1 MRKALSL
8 PSGRVGKWV
17 VAVLWIAL
25 LVPALMLA
33 GKLGDVEENDNSAW
47 LPGNAESTQVVDRA
61 ARFQPADTLPAIVIY
76 DRPEGVTPADLAKAQ
91 ADAEAFTDI
100 KDVVGRP
107 QGPVKA
113 EDGKAIQTVVQVR
126 KDKKGWEGI
135 GEVVDEISE
144 VGERNANGLGFH
156 VTGPA
161 GYASDSIKAFSGGGA
176 LGTITALV
184 VVVILL
190 FTYRSPLLP
199 LLPLLTAGGALVMS
213 EAVIYL
219 LAKHAGLTVNKQ
231 TSFILTVLVFG
242 AATDYALLL
251 ISRYREE
258 LRRHEDRHQAMA
270 EALRRSSSAI
280 IASAATVA
288 VSLML
293 LMLATLN
300 STKGLG
306 PACAVGILVGLFAM
320 VTLMPALLV
329 ICGRWIF
336 WPVRPS
342 YGSAGP
348 TKDSI
353 WTRVGTAVSGRP
365 RIVWIGTALVLAV
378 MAVGVFGL
386 KADGLSN
393 KDQFTTEP
401 QMAVGEEIQA
411 RHFPAGS
418 GDPIYVVARAASAE
432 QVRTALSGVP
442 GVAEVST
449 PMVKDGEAV
458 MLGELEDSPS
468 STAAMRTVE
477 RARTA
482 VHQIEGADA
491 QVGGNTAIILDTQ
504 EAAARDSKVIIPIVL
519 VMVFL
524 ILALLLRAIVAPLLL
539 MATVVLSFGAALG
552 VSSLVFNHVFG
563 FAGADAA
570 FPLLTFVFLVAL
582 GIDYNIFLVTRV
594 REEALLHGTRRGALT
609 GLSATGGVI
618 TSAGLVLAGTFAA
631 MASLPLVFAAE
642 LGFAVAFGVL
652 LDTMIVR
659 SVLVTALTLD
669 VGRWMWWPSKLFKRH
684 DDPRPYSSMYS
695 APTSGIGVSSV
706 VANQISFSSQNR
718 HRNASNDSAQKEIR
732 SGSSGGAS
740 PSATS

>member
-1 MRKALSL
+1 MVRKMASL
-8 PSGRVGKWV
+8 PSGRVAKWV
-17 VAVLWIAL
+17 VLALWVVLLI
-25 LVPALMLA
+25 PALMLA

-47 LPGNAESTQVVDRA
+47 LPGNAESTRVVDRA
-61 ARFQPADTLPAIVIY
+61 EKFQLADTVPAIVIY
-76 DRPEGVTPADLAKAQ
+76 DRPEGVTSADMTKAQ
-91 ADAEAFTDI
+91 ADAEAF
-100 KDVVGRP
+100 KGVKNVVGQP
-107 QGPVKA
+107 QGPVKSQ
-113 EDGKAIQTVVQVR
+113 DGKAIQTVVQVHT
-126 KDKKGWEGI
+126 DKTGWEGI
-135 GEVVDEISE
+135 GKVVDAMSK
-144 VGERNANGLGFH
+144 VGEENADGLGFH

-161 GYASDSIKAFSGGGA
+161 GYASDSIEAFSGGGG
-176 LGTITALV
+176 LTTITALV

-190 FTYRSPLLP
+190 LTYRSPLLP
-199 LLPLLTAGGALVMS
+199 LLPLLTVGVALVTS

-219 LAKHAGLTVNKQ
+219 LAKNAGLTVNKQ

-258 LRRHEDRHQAMA
+258 LRRHEDRHEAMA
-270 EALRRSSSAI
+270 EALHRSSPAI

-306 PACAVGILVGLFAM
+306 PACAVGILVGLLAM

-336 WPVRPS
+336 WPVKPS
-342 YGSAGP
+342 YGSAGATGA
-348 TKDSI
+348 TKEGI
-353 WTRVGTAVSGRP
+353 WTRVGTTVSGRP
-365 RIVWIGTALVLAV
+365 RIVWIGTALVLGV
-378 MAVGVFGL
+378 MALGVFGL

-393 KDQFTTEP
+393 KDQFTNKP
-401 QMAVGEEIQA
+401 PMAVGEEIQA
-411 RHFPAGS
+411 KHFPAGS
-418 GDPIYVVARAASAE
+418 GDPVYIVAKAASAE
-432 QVRTALSGVP
+432 QVKTALSGVP
-442 GVAEVST
+442 GVADVST
-449 PMVKDGEAV
+449 PMVKDGEAI
-458 MLGELEDSPS
+458 MLGELEDDPS

-477 RARTA
+477 QARTA
-482 VHQIEGADA
+482 VHEIEGADA
-491 QVGGNTAIILDTQ
+491 QVGGNPAIILDTQ
-504 EAAARDSKVIIPIVL
+504 DAAARDSKVIIPIVL
-519 VMVFL
+519 VVVFL

-552 VSSLVFNHVFG
+552 VSSLMFNHVFN
-563 FAGADAA
+563 FAGAEAS

-594 REEALLHGTRRGALT
+594 REEALLHGTRHGALT

-659 SVLVTALTLD
+659 SVLVTALTLE
-669 VGRWMWWPSKLFKRH
+669 VGRWMWWPSKLFRPH
-684 DDPRPYSSMYS
+684 DDPQPPAGKPDLEPALR
-695 APTSGIGVSSV
+695 
-706 VANQISFSSQNR
+706 
-718 HRNASNDSAQKEIR
+718 
-732 SGSSGGAS
+732 GA
-740 PSATS
+740 

>member
-1 MRKALSL
+1 MLRRMAAL
-8 PSGRVGKWV
+8 PSGRVAKWV
-17 VAVLWIAL
+17 VLALWTAVLL
-25 LVPALMLA
+25 PALILA

-47 LPGNAESTQVVDRA
+47 LPGNAESTKVVARA
-61 ARFQPADTLPAIVIY
+61 EKFQAADTLPAIVIY
-76 DRPEGVTPADLAKAQ
+76 DRSEGITPADMAKAR
-91 ADAEAFTDI
+91 ADAEAF
-100 KDVVGRP
+100 KDVENVVGQP
-107 QGPVKA
+107 QGPSKSQ
-113 EDGKAIQTVVQVR
+113 DGKAIQTVVQVQ
-126 KDKKGWEGI
+126 KDRTGWEGI
-135 GEVVDEISE
+135 GKVVDGLTK
-144 VGERNANGLGFH
+144 VGENDSDGLGFH

-161 GYASDSIKAFSGGGA
+161 GYASDSIKAFSGGGG
-176 LGTITALV
+176 LTTITAS
-184 VVVILL
+184 VVILIL
-190 FTYRSPLLP
+190 LLTYRSPVLP
-199 LLPLLTAGGALVMS
+199 LLPLLTVGGALVTS

-219 LAKHAGLTVNKQ
+219 LAKNAGLTVNKQ

-258 LRRHEDRHQAMA
+258 LRRHEDRHEAMA
-270 EALRRSSSAI
+270 EALHRSGPAI

-300 STKGLG
+300 STQGLG
-306 PACAVGILVGLFAM
+306 PACAVGILVGLLAM

-329 ICGRWIF
+329 VCGRWIF
-336 WPVRPS
+336 WPVKPT
-342 YGSAGP
+342 YGAGEAAEAA
-348 TKDSI
+348 KEGV
-353 WTRVGTAVSGRP
+353 WTRVGAAVSRRP
-365 RIVWIGTALVLAV
+365 RTVWIGTALALGA
-378 MAVGVFGL
+378 MAIGVFGL
-386 KADGLSN
+386 KAEGLSN
-393 KDQFTTEP
+393 KDQFTNRP
-401 QMAVGEEIQA
+401 QMAVGEEILS

-418 GDPIYVVARAASAE
+418 GDPLYVVTKAASAE
-432 QVRTALSGVP
+432 QVKTTLSGVA

-449 PMVKDGEAV
+449 PLIKDGEAMV
-458 MLGELEDSPS
+458 LGELEDDPS

-477 RARTA
+477 QARTA
-482 VHQIEGADA
+482 LHDLDGADA

-519 VMVFL
+519 LVVFL
-524 ILALLLRAIVAPLLL
+524 VLTLLLRAIVAPLLL

-552 VSSLVFNHVFG
+552 VSSLMFNHVFH
-563 FAGADAA
+563 FAGAEAS

-594 REEALLHGTRRGALT
+594 REVTLLHGTRRGALT
-609 GLSATGGVI
+609 GLTATGGVI

-669 VGRWMWWPSKLFKRH
+669 VGRWMWWPSRLFRR
-684 DDPRPYSSMYS
+684 DDEARGPEGRADLERKAVASSS
-695 APTSGIGVSSV
+695 
-706 VANQISFSSQNR
+706 
-718 HRNASNDSAQKEIR
+718 
-732 SGSSGGAS
+732 
-740 PSATS
+740 

>member
-1 MRKALSL
+1 MMRRMASL
-8 PSGRVGKWV
+8 PSGRVAKWV
-17 VAVLWIAL
+17 VLALWTAL
-25 LVPALMLA
+25 LVPALLLA
-33 GKLGDVEENDNSAW
+33 GQLGDVEENDNSAW
-47 LPGNAESTQVVDRA
+47 LPGNAESTKVVDRA
-61 ARFQPADTLPAIVIY
+61 EKFQPADTLPAIVIY
-76 DRPEGVTPADLAKAQ
+76 DRPEGITPADMTKAR
-91 ADAEAFTDI
+91 ADAEAFKGI
-100 KDVVGRP
+100 KNVVGQA

-113 EDGKAIQTVVQVR
+113 QDGKAIQTVVQVH
-126 KDKKGWEGI
+126 KDKTGWEGI
-135 GEVVDEISE
+135 GKVVDAMNK
-144 VGERNANGLGFH
+144 VGEENVNGLGFH

-161 GYASDSIKAFSGGGA
+161 GYASDSIKAFSGGGG
-176 LGTITALV
+176 LTTITASV

-199 LLPLLTAGGALVMS
+199 LLPLLTVGSALVTS

-219 LAKHAGLTVNKQ
+219 LAKNAGLTVNKQ

-251 ISRYREE
+251 TSRYREE
-258 LRRHEDRHQAMA
+258 LRRHEDRHEAMA
-270 EALRRSSSAI
+270 EALRRSSPAI

-300 STKGLG
+300 STQGLG
-306 PACAVGILVGLFAM
+306 PACAIGILVGLLAM

-329 ICGRWIF
+329 ICGHWIF
-336 WPVRPS
+336 WPVKPS
-342 YGSAGP
+342 YGSAGA
-348 TKDSI
+348 TKEGI

-365 RIVWIGTALVLAV
+365 RMVWIGTALVLGV
-378 MAVGVFGL
+378 MAIGVFGL

-393 KDQFTTEP
+393 KDQFTNKP
-401 QMAVGEEIQA
+401 QMAVGEEIQS

-418 GDPIYVVARAASAE
+418 GDPIYVVAEAASAD
-432 QVRTALSGVP
+432 QVKTVLSGVP
-442 GVAEVST
+442 GVADVST
-449 PMVKDGEAV
+449 PMIKDGEAI
-458 MLGELEDSPS
+458 MLGELKDAPS

-477 RARTA
+477 QARTA
-482 VHQIEGADA
+482 VHRIEGADA
-491 QVGGNTAIILDTQ
+491 QVGGNAAIVLDTQ

-519 VMVFL
+519 VMVFV

-552 VSSLVFNHVFG
+552 VSSLMFHHVFH
-563 FAGADAA
+563 FVGAEAS

-594 REEALLHGTRRGALT
+594 REVTLLHGTRRGALM
-609 GLSATGGVI
+609 GLSTTGGVI

-669 VGRWMWWPSKLFKRH
+669 VGRWMWWPSKLFRHH
-684 DDPRPYSSMYS
+684 DDPRPLVGEPELEPVLRSM
-695 APTSGIGVSSV
+695 
-706 VANQISFSSQNR
+706 
-718 HRNASNDSAQKEIR
+718 
-732 SGSSGGAS
+732 
-740 PSATS
+740 

>member
-1 MRKALSL
+1 MVRKLASL
-8 PSGRVGKWV
+8 PSGRVAKWV
-17 VAVLWIAL
+17 VLALWTAL
-25 LVPALMLA
+25 LIPALMLA

-47 LPGNAESTQVVDRA
+47 LPSNAESTKVVDRA
-61 ARFQPADTLPAIVIY
+61 EKFQPAGTLPAIVIY
-76 DRPEGVTPADLAKAQ
+76 DRPDGITPADMTKAR
-91 ADAEAFTDI
+91 ADAEAFKGI
-100 KDVVGRP
+100 ENVVGQP
-107 QGPVKA
+107 QGPLKA
-113 EDGKAIQTVVQVR
+113 QDGKAIQTVVQVH

-135 GEVVDEISE
+135 GEVVDAMNK
-144 VGERNANGLGFH
+144 VGEENAGGLGFH

-161 GYASDSIKAFSGGGA
+161 GHASDSIKAFSGGGG
-176 LGTITALV
+176 LTTITALV

-190 FTYRSPLLP
+190 LTYRSPVLP
-199 LLPLLTAGGALVMS
+199 LLPLLTVGGALVTS

-219 LAKHAGLTVNKQ
+219 LAKNAGLTVNKQ

-251 ISRYREE
+251 TSRYREE
-258 LRRHEDRHQAMA
+258 LRRHEDRHEAMA
-270 EALRRSSSAI
+270 EALRRSSPAI

-300 STKGLG
+300 STQGLG
-306 PACAVGILVGLFAM
+306 PACAVGILVGLLAM

-342 YGSAGP
+342 YGSAGA
-348 TKDSI
+348 TKEGI

-365 RIVWIGTALVLAV
+365 RIVWIGTALVLGV
-378 MAVGVFGL
+378 MAIGVFGL

-393 KDQFTTEP
+393 KDQFTDKP
-401 QMAVGEEIQA
+401 QMSVGEEIQS

-418 GDPIYVVARAASAE
+418 GDPVYVVAKAASAE
-432 QVRTALSGVP
+432 QVKTALSGVP
-442 GVAEVST
+442 GVADVST
-449 PMVKDGEAV
+449 PMIKGGEAI
-458 MLGELEDSPS
+458 MLGELKDAPS

-477 RARTA
+477 QARTT
-482 VHQIEGADA
+482 VHKIEGADA

-504 EAAARDSKVIIPIVL
+504 EAAARDSEVIIPIVL
-519 VMVFL
+519 VVVFL
-524 ILALLLRAIVAPLLL
+524 VLALLLRAIVAPLLL

-552 VSSLVFNHVFG
+552 VSSLMFNHVFH
-563 FAGADAA
+563 FAGAEAS

-594 REEALLHGTRRGALT
+594 REVALLHGTRRGALM

-618 TSAGLVLAGTFAA
+618 TSAGAVLAGTFAA

-669 VGRWMWWPSKLFKRH
+669 VGRWMWWPSKLF
-684 DDPRPYSSMYS
+684 S
-695 APTSGIGVSSV
+695 TI
-706 VANQISFSSQNR
+706 
-718 HRNASNDSAQKEIR
+718 
-732 SGSSGGAS
+732 
-740 PSATS
+740 